1 MNNLEPLGDFD
12 SLKKPISWMLSSI
25 HTFEEGLLDKKT
37 VSTLATKTLK
47 KIKKYTPKPE
57 EKENYEAVVDLCVS
71 LSTIDRA
78 EDNFKKFYLSSLKE
92 ELNKVLSLL
101 EEENN
106 E

>member
-1 MNNLEPLGDFD
+1 MNNLEPLDDFD

-25 HTFEEGLLDKKT
+25 HAFEEGLLDKKT
-37 VSTLATKTLK
+37 ATSLANKALK
-47 KIKKYTPKPE
+47 KIRKYTPNPE
-57 EKENYEAVVDLCVS
+57 EKENYKAVVDLCVS

-101 EEENN
+101 EEEKN

>member
-1 MNNLEPLGDFD
+1 MNNPEPLDDFE

-25 HTFEEGLLDKKT
+25 HAFEEGLLDKKAT
-37 VSTLATKTLK
+37 SNLASKALK
-47 KIKKYTPKPE
+47 KIRKHTPNPE
-57 EKENYEAVVDLCVS
+57 EKEKYETVIDLCVS

-78 EDNFKKFYLSSLKE
+78 ENNFQKFYLSSLKE